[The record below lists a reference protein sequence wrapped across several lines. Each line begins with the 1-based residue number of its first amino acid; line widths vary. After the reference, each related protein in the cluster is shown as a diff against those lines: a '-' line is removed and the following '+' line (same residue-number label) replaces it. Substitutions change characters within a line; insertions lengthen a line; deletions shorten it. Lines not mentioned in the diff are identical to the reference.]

1 VTDLYLVRESSGDQV
16 ARHIRSLIVNGTLR
30 RGDRV
35 PQDEIAAA
43 LGVSRIPVREALVA
57 LDREGWVTLQMHHG
71 AFVHGIDEPWV
82 QDHYALLAAL
92 FGLGAQ
98 RAAIRGTE
106 PEVDQLRALQR
117 ELNREPDIAAFEER
131 NLRVLEQL
139 FTMARSSRLTAAR
152 RAVTGVLSG
161 NFFAQVPGTIEPHRR
176 GIAATVCAV
185 AARDDGIA
193 RQRLEA
199 VIAQHGLG
207 VVKLLRHRGVL
218 AG

>member
-1 VTDLYLVRESSGDQV
+1 MTDLFLLRESSGDQV
-16 ARHIRSLIVNGTLR
+16 ARHIRSLIVNGALR
-30 RGDRV
+30 RGARV

-71 AFVHGIDEPWV
+71 AFVLGIDEQWV
-82 QDHYALLAAL
+82 RDHYALLAAL

-98 RAAIRGTE
+98 RAAIRGTA
-106 PEVDQLRALQR
+106 PEVEQLRALQR
-117 ELNREPDIAAFEER
+117 ELDRETDVAGFAER
-131 NLRVLEQL
+131 NHDVLEQL
-139 FTMARSSRLTAAR
+139 FTMARSPRLTAAR
-152 RAVTGVLSG
+152 RAVTGVLTG

-176 GIAATVCAV
+176 GMAATVCAV
-185 AARDDGIA
+185 SARDDGMA

-199 VIAQHGLG
+199 VIAEHGRD
-207 VVKLLRHRGVL
+207 VVQLLQRRGVL